1 LVCPEMAMTQ
11 QYDPK
16 LAASVTATAQQ
27 ILMPM
32 IRQVYPALIA
42 QSILGV
48 QPMTGSVGEIFTM
61 KARYKQQ
68 PKYQFSRARW
78 YDADHHYDDY
88 DAVIAWCTE
97 HFGPRPRHPDAWTRW
112 CDIHIDRI
120 RFRDEKDYNWFV
132 LRWGA

>member
-1 LVCPEMAMTQ
+1 MTHH
-11 QYDPK
+11 YNPN
-16 LAASVTATAQQ
+16 LAASVTATGRQ
-27 ILMPM
+27 ILMPL
-32 IRQVYPALIA
+32 IRQVYPQLLA

-48 QPMTGSVGEIFTM
+48 QPMTDSVAEIFTM
-61 KARYKQQ
+61 KASYKQQ

-97 HFGPRPRHPDAWTRW
+97 HFGPRPRRPDAWTRW
-112 CDIHIDRI
+112 YDIHIDRI